1 MGSAVHQGKSASR
14 PVVGGDIPITPLF
27 MLLFGV
33 FTSLYGVLL
42 VPISM
47 GLLPYDSVSADSLL
61 LIVFAIM
68 IAFFGVTPVG
78 TFVHSWF
85 LFAVGMLLSIL
96 ASLSFLAPDTFGTA
110 SSMVFGVILLAMGFV
125 RMPLFLAKRAQEFA
139 QLPSSYVVLFY
150 LMHVLCVL
158 LGLNELLPNM
168 LPQVVSTASLIL
180 LGTVQLA
187 LGFLSF
193 RIERENPGSVPS
205 ATKFGK
211 EAEGNTPENV
221 SLKNMLSLLLASIMI
236 LTAVISL
243 LGAFR
248 ILHVGTE
255 GTNALFLFVTAMQL
269 MLSGDTPVGS
279 FGPSKTLVILG
290 VVTAALAMAASIV
303 PGVLDGALGTVMG
316 VANLLSA
323 VFGCY
328 HMAKLVR
335 DTAGHRSRAVTGS
348 IITGTAL
355 YILLFVFAAN
365 MLVPGLVPGLL
376 MLLVLLL
383 SGIMMI
389 GVVVL
394 TRKA

>member
-1 MGSAVHQGKSASR
+1 
-14 PVVGGDIPITPLF
+14 
-27 MLLFGV
+27 
-33 FTSLYGVLL
+33 
-42 VPISM
+42 
-47 GLLPYDSVSADSLL
+47 
-61 LIVFAIM
+61 
-68 IAFFGVTPVG
+68 
-78 TFVHSWF
+78 
-85 LFAVGMLLSIL
+85 MLLSIL

-110 SSMVFGVILLAMGFV
+110 SSMVFGIILLAMGFV

-139 QLPSSYVVLFY
+139 QLPPSYVVLFY

-168 LPQVVSTASLIL
+168 LPQVISTVSLII
-180 LGTVQLA
+180 LGIVQLS

-211 EAEGNTPENV
+211 GVAGGSPEDV
-221 SLKNMLSLLLASIMI
+221 SLKSMLSLLLASIMI

-243 LGAFR
+243 LGVFR

-279 FGPSKTLVILG
+279 FGPSKTLVVLG
-290 VVTAALAMAASIV
+290 TVTAALAMAAAIV

-316 VANLLSA
+316 IANLLSA

-335 DTAGHRSRAVTGS
+335 DTSGHRSPAITGT
-348 IITGTAL
+348 IVTGTAL

-365 MLVPGLVPGLL
+365 LLVPGLVPGLA

-383 SGIMMI
+383 SGTMMI

-394 TRKA
+394 TQKA